1 MVVVNVLLEP
11 LSDKDRPGW
20 VEVIL
25 FLSVSSVGDIKA
37 FSIKKDKRVE
47 LFGVLLANLYQITV
61 MLGSNPVLR
70 AYSNFNRV
78 RRPQRGNGF
87 DIQKWIAKTGIEF
100 HPPGYQFLGP
110 GTHLE
115 KRLKRGDQGIN
126 RLDRIA
132 RQHDIDYSNAGMNI
146 RKKCE
151 AIDNL
156 SGKKS
161 WMEFASR
168 HGINMKKKLEQLF
181 S

>member
-1 MVVVNVLLEP
+1 MKP
-11 LSDKDRPGW
+11 
-20 VEVIL
+20 I
-25 FLSVSSVGDIKA
+25 
-37 FSIKKDKRVE
+37 
-47 LFGVLLANLYQITV
+47 
-61 MLGSNPVLR
+61 LR

-78 RRPQRGNGF
+78 RWPQRGNGF

-115 KRLKRGDQGIN
+115 KRLKRGDKGIN

-132 RQHDIDYSNAGMNI
+132 RQRDIDYLNAGTNI
-146 RKKCE
+146 RKKWE
-151 AIDNL
+151 ADDKMVKAIDNL

-168 HGINMKKKLEQLF
+168 HGMNMKRKLEQLF
-181 S
+181 SLFHKTSYFD